1 MRPLLVLALLLIL
14 APAASAGAF
23 PDKGNPRQAQVRH
36 LATNDGDR
44 TYLVQPVA
52 AAGHHPIVILLHGG
66 TQTAQQIWRQTSLPT
81 LGQQEGFIVVA
92 PQGVNDHWNDGRGA
106 TIAGDK
112 ASTADD
118 IGFIKAIIYDVTA
131 RDGGDATAV
140 FIAGP
145 SNGGFMAMYFACQ
158 AGSLL
163 RAGANLIANLP
174 ADQLAACKP
183 AKPLPWLS
191 LNGTDDPL
199 VPFNGQPSG
208 VKKRGQVQPALAS
221 ADQTFAFW
229 ADRAG
234 CAAPISSEKLPDL
247 DPRDGSWVER
257 RLRAGCAGGTTSVQ
271 YVVHGGG
278 HITPGLTVGPVI
290 ARMLGGA
297 NQDIDTGTVLWAH
310 FKATLR

>member
-1 MRPLLVLALLLIL
+1 MRHLPLVTLLLIL
-14 APAASAGAF
+14 APVTAGAF
-23 PDKGNPRQAQVRH
+23 PDKGNPRLAQVRH
-36 LATNDGDR
+36 LTTNDGDR

-52 AAGHHPIVILLHGG
+52 TVGHHPIVILLHGG

-81 LGQQEGFIVVA
+81 LGQQDGFIVVA

-106 TIAGDK
+106 TIAGDQ

-118 IGFIKAIIYDVTA
+118 VGFIKSIIDDVTA
-131 RDGGDATAV
+131 RDGGDRAAV

-158 AGSLL
+158 AGGML
-163 RAGANLIANLP
+163 RAGANMIANLP
-174 ADQLAACKP
+174 ADQLTACKP

-191 LNGTDDPL
+191 LNGTDDTI
-199 VPFNGQPSG
+199 VPFIGQPPG

-229 ADRAG
+229 ADHAG
-234 CAAPISSEKLPDL
+234 CAPPVSSEKLPDL

-257 RLRAGCAGGTTSVQ
+257 RLRAGCTDGTTSVQ
-271 YVVHGGG
+271 YVIHGGG
-278 HITPGLTVGPVI
+278 HITPGLTVRPVI
-290 ARMLGGA
+290 NAMLGGA
-297 NQDIDTGTVLWAH
+297 NQDIDTGAVLWAH
-310 FKATLR
+310 FKAALP